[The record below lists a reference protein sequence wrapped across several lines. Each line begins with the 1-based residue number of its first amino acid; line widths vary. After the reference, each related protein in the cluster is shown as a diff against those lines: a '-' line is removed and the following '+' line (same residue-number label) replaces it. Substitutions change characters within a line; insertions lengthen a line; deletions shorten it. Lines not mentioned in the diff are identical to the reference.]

1 MFGNCCAL
9 QLLSHRQQHKH
20 ECNNGCIGHKQA
32 DSTPPA
38 AKKLKIFKST
48 STLDQGQIILN
59 FFVLPFGL
67 KLLNTWMK
75 FGDFIGK
82 VFNGFSL
89 SIHFF
94 SLFFQLSTILDQRLI
109 LFLMLEVLL
118 SQSNFFGLNLLLQLV
133 DLVINDLISSPSL
146 SYLILCFW

>member
-1 MFGNCCAL
+1 
-9 QLLSHRQQHKH
+9 
-20 ECNNGCIGHKQA
+20 
-32 DSTPPA
+32 
-38 AKKLKIFKST
+38 
-48 STLDQGQIILN
+48 
-59 FFVLPFGL
+59 
-67 KLLNTWMK
+67 MK

-133 DLVINDLISSPSL
+133 DLVINDLVSSPSL
-146 SYLILCFW
+146 SYLILCF